1 MTLAQALMKIGIDI
15 RETVHE
21 KAGKGY
27 YAAHLVDEILK
38 QDKVNQYILY
48 TDCPV
53 EIYRGFKNAETRPV
67 GKKGL
72 FWHKSVLK
80 DAYKENLDVYFS
92 PTSYIIPAIH
102 NPKKLKVVMTV
113 HDLVAFLFPQ
123 RHNKKAVFTE
133 KFTLQKAL
141 KKVVKVLSVSE
152 NTKRDLVNRFN
163 CKDNLVDIVSNA
175 ASEIYE
181 PIPEEIY
188 DHFKDAHNLP
198 EKFIFCAGTL
208 EPRKNY
214 PTLLRGFAEVVKKM
228 PDVKL
233 LIAGKRGWMF
243 DEIYKTVHD
252 LGIDDNVRFLGYVP
266 ERDLVYLY
274 NLATVFVWPSLYE
287 GFGIPPLEAMQSG
300 CPVIT
305 SNTSSLP
312 EVVGKGAITVDPY
325 DEKELADAMIKVL
338 KDSELS
344 KELIRKGFNQ
354 SRKFSWKLSADR
366 FLDIIKSL

>member
-1 MTLAQALMKIGIDI
+1 MALVQALMKIGIDI

-53 EIYRGFKNAETRPV
+53 EIYRNFENAETRPIC
-67 GKKGL
+67 KKGL
-72 FWHKSVLK
+72 FWHKAVLD
-80 DAYKENLDVYFS
+80 DAYKSDLDVYFA
-92 PTSYIIPAIH
+92 PTSYIIPALH
-102 NPKKLKVVMTV
+102 NPKKLQVVMTV
-113 HDLVAFLFPQ
+113 HDLVAFMFPQ
-123 RHNKKAVFTE
+123 KHNKKAVFTE
-133 KFTLQKAL
+133 KLTLQQAL
-141 KKVVKVLSVSE
+141 NKVVKVLSVSE
-152 NTKRDLVNRFN
+152 NTKRDLVKRFK
-163 CKDNLVDIVSNA
+163 CDDELVDIVSNA

-181 PIPEEIY
+181 PVPEEIY
-188 DHFKDAHNLP
+188 DHFKEAHNLP
-198 EKFIFCAGTL
+198 DQFIFCAGTL

-214 PTLLRGFAEVVKKM
+214 PTLLKSFAKVVEKM
-228 PDVKL
+228 PDIKL
-233 LIAGKRGWMF
+233 LIAGKRGWMY

-252 LGIDDNVRFLGYVP
+252 LGIEDNVRFLGYVP

-312 EVVGKGAITVDPY
+312 EVVGEGAITIDPN
-325 DEKELADAMIKVL
+325 DESALADAMIEVL
-338 KDSELS
+338 EDRDLS
-344 KELIRKGFNQ
+344 HNLIKKGFNQ
-354 SRKFSWKLSADR
+354 SKKFSWKLSADR

>member
-1 MTLAQALMKIGIDI
+1 M
-15 RETVHE
+15 HE

-38 QDKVNQYILY
+38 KDKVNQYILY

-53 EIYRGFKNAETRPV
+53 EIYQSFENAETRPIY
-67 GKKGL
+67 KKNL
-72 FWHKSVLK
+72 FWHKAVLK
-80 DAYKENLDVYFS
+80 DAYKEGLDVYFS

-102 NPKKLKVVMTV
+102 NPKKLQVVMTV
-113 HDLVAFLFPQ
+113 HDLVAFLFPS

-133 KFTLQKAL
+133 KLTLQTAL

-152 NTKRDLVNRFN
+152 NTKRDLVRRFK
-163 CKDNLVDIVSNA
+163 CDDELVDIVSNA
-175 ASEIYE
+175 ASDIYE
-181 PIPEEIY
+181 PIPEDIY
-188 DHFKDAHNLP
+188 DHFSEAHNIP

-214 PTLLRGFAEVVKKM
+214 PTLLRSFALVIEEF
-228 PDVKL
+228 PDIKL

-252 LGIDDNVRFLGYVP
+252 LGIEDNVRFLGYVP
-266 ERDLVYLY
+266 ERNLVYLY

-312 EVVGKGAITVDPY
+312 EVVGEGAITVNPN
-325 DEKELADAMIKVL
+325 DEEALADAIVEVL
-338 KDSELS
+338 KNSEFS
-344 KELIRKGFNQ
+344 KELIRKGFRQ

-366 FLDIIKSL
+366 FLDIIKAL